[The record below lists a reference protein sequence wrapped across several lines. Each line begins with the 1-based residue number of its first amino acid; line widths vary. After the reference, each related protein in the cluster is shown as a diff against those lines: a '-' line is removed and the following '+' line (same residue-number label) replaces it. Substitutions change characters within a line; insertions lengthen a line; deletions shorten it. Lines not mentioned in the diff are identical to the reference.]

1 MCVCVCVCVS
11 ITKCT
16 GGGATIPGISSVSGS
31 EIWLFFIWFILYIHL
46 LNCQQQS
53 NGIMTNSL
61 FHVWFSRTI
70 NLTAQTAS
78 FRSARSLRRCSSGLC
93 MYRYEWRFSLDCIVC
108 GLFYDDALCVSPSRR
123 LNCGFEGNI
132 YQIVRVRISQAYCSK
147 DNRDI
152 HCISSPLYYTIL
164 CAAKW
169 YMQRANDPRPS
180 PSNYFIKSAIIFCMT
195 SICRLSTGT

>member
-16 GGGATIPGISSVSGS
+16 GGGTTIPGISSVSGS
-31 EIWLFFIWFILYIHL
+31 EFWSFFIWFILYIHL

-53 NGIMTNSL
+53 NGIMTYSL

-123 LNCGFEGNI
+123 LNCGFEGN
-132 YQIVRVRISQAYCSK
+132 RG
-147 DNRDI
+147 
-152 HCISSPLYYTIL
+152 
-164 CAAKW
+164 
-169 YMQRANDPRPS
+169 
-180 PSNYFIKSAIIFCMT
+180 T
-195 SICRLSTGT
+195 SIYFFLRRYFTSILFLYCRGNGHIKHIQCITVVVLCRSKVGNHTIRCKMIHAKSKRPLSVPG